1 MTAAQSA
8 AFITA
13 QTEMMRAERE
23 IMLAENVERARGGWA
38 PANGPEQW
46 IAFHD
51 KWENV
56 LGYNA
61 VISLF
66 HNTND

>member
-1 MTAAQSA
+1 
-8 AFITA
+8 
-13 QTEMMRAERE
+13 
-23 IMLAENVERARGGWA
+23 MLAENVERARGGWA